1 MNFGRAFIAG
11 VIGGAVMTVLMFMGR
26 MMGMT
31 AMNLEMAMGSMLMQ
45 SVSTIS
51 WIIGL
56 VMHLMLSGLI
66 ALVYAYGFEYVVHK
80 AGWLTGAG
88 FGVIHTIIAGIFMGM
103 MGMMHPL
110 MTAGPPVPEGRLLAP
125 GFFAMNFGMMTTMA
139 IIVLH
144 LIYGAI
150 VGAIYAPVLGTLDE
164 RVGER
169 AGAVAGRAR

>member
-31 AMNLEMAMGSMLMQ
+31 AMNLEMAMGSMITQ
-45 SVSTIS
+45 TIGSTS
-51 WIIGL
+51 WIIGF
-56 VMHLMLSGLI
+56 VMHLMISGLI
-66 ALVYAYGFEYVVHK
+66 ALVYAFGFENITHK

-88 FGVIHTIIAGIFMGM
+88 FGVIHVIIAGIFMGM

-110 MTAGPPVPEGRLLAP
+110 MVSSQPVPDGRLLAP
-125 GFFAMNFGMMTTMA
+125 GYFAMNFGMMTTVAFIM
-139 IIVLH
+139 LH

-150 VGAIYAPVLGTLDE
+150 VGAFYAPVHQHIDDK
-164 RVGER
+164 
-169 AGAVAGRAR
+169 AVA